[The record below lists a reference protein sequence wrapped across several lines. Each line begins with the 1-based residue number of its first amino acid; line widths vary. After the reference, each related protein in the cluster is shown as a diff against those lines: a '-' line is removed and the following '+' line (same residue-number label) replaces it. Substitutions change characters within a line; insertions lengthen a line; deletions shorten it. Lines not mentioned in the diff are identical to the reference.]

1 MSRGD
6 QQRDH
11 ARVLVGA
18 EEALAEQLRDA
29 LAAAPNWTFDVTTVH
44 PTEVNFDRVD
54 DDCDIYIV
62 DVSTLDPHVS
72 HIETEGRR
80 PVLALGAGVD
90 TSLAHARAAGA
101 YDLLTTDDLSPQL
114 LERTIRHALEH
125 ADAAAELREA
135 RARHDLLLRAA
146 NDGLWEWN
154 LDTDEIRY
162 SARWKQLFG
171 LLDEDIG
178 DTREAWF
185 SRVHHDDLPGLRAD
199 ISAHIDGRTV
209 VHQFEHRIRQ
219 RDGGFRWVL
228 SRGLVRRDRW
238 GRAVALSGSL
248 TDINRRKRAEALAAP
263 HALHDELTGLPSR
276 RVLIERLE
284 QAIEQTRRDPEFRFS
299 VLFLNLDR
307 FKVLND
313 SIGLDSADRILTQLA
328 QRLRH
333 SVPEGTLVCR
343 YGGDEF
349 AIMIEGQERFEEADE
364 LAQAIHD
371 SLRQPF
377 ELDEQT
383 IFTTASIGITNS
395 ARNYDRAAEV
405 IRDAGVATS
414 RAKRKG
420 KSRSST
426 FDTAMRQE
434 ALNTLRT
441 QMQLRE
447 AIVRQQFEVYYQPIV
462 QLGSCRLTG
471 FEALVRWN
479 HPKRGVIGPV
489 EFISLAEETGLI
501 VPIGQFVL
509 REACS
514 QMAAWHRRYPD
525 ADDVSISINLSG
537 HQLNSPSLVND
548 IEQVLDDT
556 GLLPSTVKLELTEST
571 LIDDPNS
578 ATRILGRLRDRGIKL
593 YIDDFGTG
601 YSSLSYLHRFA
612 IDGLKIDKSFVDM
625 VGREDRK
632 AAIVPSIVGL
642 AHNLGMGVVAEGVE
656 TAQQARELTLL
667 DCAEAQG
674 YLYSRPV
681 PRDQAAELIV
691 RRILCDDDYMAG

>member
-1 MSRGD
+1 MVIRVPD
-6 QQRDH
+6 NPQRR
-11 ARVLVGA
+11 ARVLIGA
-18 EEALAEQLRDA
+18 DDELAERLVLA
-29 LAAAPNWTFDVTTVH
+29 LEAAPTWTFEIEVVH
-44 PTEVNFDRVD
+44 PTMLTWDDSCDLYLVD
-54 DDCDIYIV
+54 A
-62 DVSTLDPHVS
+62 STLDPHVTLGDPTG
-72 HIETEGRR
+72 ER
-80 PVLALGAGVD
+80 PLIAVCPD
-90 TSLAHARAAGA
+90 MSMSFERARAAGA
-101 YDLLTTDDLSPQL
+101 IDLIGPDDVTANI
-114 LERTIRHALEH
+114 LERTIRHALEQVR
-125 ADAAAELREA
+125 ASEAAREFKA
-135 RARHDLLLRAA
+135 AHDLLLRAS
-146 NDGLWEWN
+146 NDGLWEWD
-154 LDTDEIRY
+154 LRTEEIHF
-162 SARWKQLFG
+162 SSRWRQLFG
-171 LLDEDIG
+171 IVDEDVG
-178 DTREAWF
+178 NGCDVWF
-185 SRVHHDDLPGLRAD
+185 SRVHADDLPGLRTD
-199 ISAHIDGRTV
+199 IAAHIDGGTV
-209 VHQFEHRIRQ
+209 IHQFEHRIRQ
-219 RDGGFRWVL
+219 RDGGYRWVL

-238 GRAVALSGSL
+238 GRAIALAGSL

-284 QAIEQTRRDPEFRFS
+284 RAINQTRRDPEFRFS

-313 SIGLDSADRILTQLA
+313 SIGLESADRILAQLA
-328 QRLRH
+328 QRLRDC
-333 SVPEGTLVCR
+333 VAEGTLVCR

-349 AIMIEGQERFEEADE
+349 AILLEALDGFDQANR
-364 LAQAIHD
+364 LAEAIHEV
-371 SLRQPF
+371 LRLPF
-377 ELDEQT
+377 DLDEQT

-395 ARNYDRAAEV
+395 DRHYERPAEV

-414 RAKRKG
+414 RAKRRG
-420 KSRSST
+420 NSRSST
-426 FDTAMRQE
+426 FDTAIRQE

-462 QLGSCRLTG
+462 ALGPCKLTG

-514 QMAAWHRRYPD
+514 QMAAWHRRFPN
-525 ADDVSISINLSG
+525 ANDVSISINLSS
-537 HQLNSPSLVND
+537 HQLGSPTLVSD
-548 IEQVLDDT
+548 IEQVLVDT
-556 GLLPSTVKLELTEST
+556 GLPANAVKLELTEST
-571 LIDDPNS
+571 LIDDPTT

-625 VGREDRK
+625 VGQDDRK

-656 TAQQARELTLL
+656 TREQARELTLL
-667 DCAEAQG
+667 DCGEAQG

-681 PRDQAAELIV
+681 PREQAAELII
-691 RRILCDDDYMAG
+691 RRILSDD

>member
-1 MSRGD
+1 VSRSD
-6 QQRDH
+6 DDPRRH

-18 EEALAEQLRDA
+18 DEELAERIVDA
-29 LAAAPNWTFDVTTVH
+29 LRGASNWRFDVDIVH
-44 PTEVNFDRVD
+44 PTELTLGEHYDLYLVD
-54 DDCDIYIV
+54 A
-62 DVSTLDPHVS
+62 STLAPHVTRGDPS
-72 HIETEGRR
+72 GER
-80 PVLALGAGVD
+80 PLIAVCPD
-90 TSLAHARAAGA
+90 MTMSFERARAAGA
-101 YDLLTTDDLSPQL
+101 VDLLGLDDVTTAV
-114 LERTIRHALEH
+114 LERTIRHALEQ
-125 ADAAAELREA
+125 A
-135 RARHDLLLRAA
+135 RAIEAIRELKAGHDLLLRAA
-146 NDGLWEWN
+146 NDGLWEWD
-154 LDTDEIRY
+154 LRTDELTY
-162 SARWKQLFG
+162 SPRWKQLFG
-171 LLDEDIG
+171 LGEEDLG
-178 DTREAWF
+178 HSCDVWF
-185 SRVHHDDLPGLRAD
+185 SRVHFEDLQGLRDD
-199 ISAHIDGRTV
+199 IASHIDGGTRE
-209 VHQFEHRIRQ
+209 HLFEHRVLQ
-219 RDGGFRWVL
+219 RDGNYRWVL

-238 GRAVALSGSL
+238 GRAVALAGSL
-248 TDINRRKRAEALAAP
+248 TDITRRKRAEALAAP
-263 HALHDELTGLPSR
+263 YALHDELTGLPSR
-276 RVLIERLE
+276 GVLHERLGE
-284 QAIEQTRRDPEFRFS
+284 AIEHARRDPEFRFS

-313 SIGLDSADRILTQLA
+313 SIGLESADRILVQLA
-328 QRLRH
+328 QRLRDC
-333 SVPEGTLVCR
+333 VAEGTLVCR

-349 AIMIEGQERFEEADE
+349 AILLENVEDFGEADR
-364 LAQAIHD
+364 LAEAIHEA
-371 SLRQPF
+371 LRQPF
-377 ELDEQT
+377 ELDGQT

-395 ARNYDRAAEV
+395 DRDYEHPNDV
-405 IRDAGVATS
+405 IRDAGAATT
-414 RAKRKG
+414 RAKRRG

-426 FDTAMRQE
+426 FENSMRQE

-462 QLGSCRLTG
+462 ALGSCRLTG

-489 EFISLAEETGLI
+489 EFIALAEETGLI

-514 QMAAWHRRYPD
+514 QMAAWHRRFPD
-525 ADDVSISINLSG
+525 ADDVTISINLSG
-537 HQLNSPSLVND
+537 HQLNSPTLVTD

-556 GLLPSTVKLELTEST
+556 GLRPDAVKLELTEST
-571 LIDDPNS
+571 LIDDPTT
-578 ATRILGRLRDRGIKL
+578 ATRILGCLRNRGIKL

-656 TAQQARELTLL
+656 TREQARELTLL

-681 PRDQAAELIV
+681 PRDQAAELII
-691 RRILCDDDYMAG
+691 RRILC

>member
-1 MSRGD
+1 MTRGD
-6 QQRDH
+6 EDPRRR

-18 EEALAEQLRDA
+18 DDELAERLVNA
-29 LAAAPNWTFDVTTVH
+29 LDAAPNWSFEVDVVH
-44 PTEVNFDRVD
+44 PTTLTLDHNYDL
-54 DDCDIYIV
+54 YIV
-62 DVSTLDPHVS
+62 DASTLDPH
-72 HIETEGRR
+72 ITLGDPTGAR
-80 PVLALGAGVD
+80 PLIAVCPDMSMSFAR
-90 TSLAHARAAGA
+90 ARAAGA
-101 YDLLTTDDLSPQL
+101 VDLLGPDDLTARV
-114 LERTIRHALEH
+114 LERTIRHALEQ
-125 ADAAAELREA
+125 A
-135 RARHDLLLRAA
+135 RAFEAMREFKAGHDLLLRAA
-146 NDGLWEWN
+146 NDGLWEWD
-154 LDTDEIRY
+154 LRSDEVHY
-162 SARWKQLFG
+162 SSRWRQLFG
-171 LLDEDIG
+171 LVDEEVG
-178 DTREAWF
+178 HGCEVWF
-185 SRVHHDDLPGLRAD
+185 SRVHSDDLPGLRTD
-199 ISAHIDGRTV
+199 IAAHIDGGTV
-209 VHQFEHRIRQ
+209 IHQFEHRIRQ
-219 RDGGFRWVL
+219 RDGGYRWVL

-238 GRAVALSGSL
+238 GRAIALAGSL

-284 QAIEQTRRDPEFRFS
+284 RAINQTRRDPEFRFS

-313 SIGLDSADRILTQLA
+313 SIGLESADRILAQLA
-328 QRLRH
+328 QRLRDC
-333 SVPEGTLVCR
+333 VAEGTLVCR

-349 AIMIEGQERFEEADE
+349 AILLEALDE
-364 LAQAIHD
+364 FSQADRLAETIHEA
-371 SLRQPF
+371 LRLPF
-377 ELDEQT
+377 DLDEQT

-395 ARNYDRAAEV
+395 DRNYERPAEV

-414 RAKRKG
+414 RAKRRG

-489 EFISLAEETGLI
+489 EFIALAEETGLI
-501 VPIGQFVL
+501 IPIGQFVL

-514 QMAAWHRRYPD
+514 QMAAWHRRFTD
-525 ADDVSISINLSG
+525 ATDISISVNLSG
-537 HQLNSPSLVND
+537 HQLGSPTLVSD
-548 IEQVLDDT
+548 IEQVIEDT
-556 GLLPSTVKLELTEST
+556 GLNPNAVKLELTEST
-571 LIDDPNS
+571 LIDDPTT

-625 VGREDRK
+625 LGQDHRK

-656 TAQQARELTLL
+656 TREQANELTLL
-667 DCAEAQG
+667 DCGEAQG
-674 YLYSRPV
+674 YLFSRPV
-681 PRDQAAELIV
+681 PRDQAAELIIK
-691 RRILCDDDYMAG
+691 RILGD